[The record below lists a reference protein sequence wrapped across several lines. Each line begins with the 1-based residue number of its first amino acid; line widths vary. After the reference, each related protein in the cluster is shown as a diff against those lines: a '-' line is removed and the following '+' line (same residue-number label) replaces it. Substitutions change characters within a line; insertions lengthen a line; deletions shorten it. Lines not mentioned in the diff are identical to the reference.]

1 MKPSVKQSNKPMVGQ
16 PPYITQY
23 KAANEL
29 AAHAMATVDPT
40 LKRGEALAK
49 IVEARHQYHSLR
61 KIENM
66 QDELERLASTP
77 DGMQKFRGRAS
88 QLRRE
93 LLQTEMRDPRSSR
106 DMDKVIARL
115 RRQHVPREVD

>member
-1 MKPSVKQSNKPMVGQ
+1 
-16 PPYITQY
+16 
-23 KAANEL
+23 
-29 AAHAMATVDPT
+29 MASVDPS

-49 IVEARHQYHSLR
+49 IEDAIHQYHTQR

-77 DGMQKFRGRAS
+77 YGMQKVRGRAA

-93 LLQTEMRDPRSSR
+93 LLETELRDPRTATYI
-106 DMDKVIARL
+106 DKLLKRI
-115 RRQHVPREVD
+115 RRQHAPREVD